1 MSMKKKNFWSAVL
14 AMGLA
19 ATLSVGFV
27 GCSDDDEPTPE
38 IVTDNP
44 LDKEVYYIAG
54 KVTEGGKSLEGVEV
68 STSGKSVKTAADG
81 TYQLAMDKV
90 GTYVVTFAKDGYVT
104 VTADAV
110 ILSGTPKHGSVA
122 LSQTLTSLAASVT
135 VSADKDAVVY
145 DERTHVAELHIPA
158 GAVPED
164 TDITMTEYVKGV
176 KVEGDHASL
185 STINCTPDGLEFGK
199 DVEVVI
205 KNTTSNA
212 ISFADVKHFVEE
224 GNDWKEI
231 GTADF
236 DADRNAYVCSLDGFS
251 NHSFGTVYSESAAG
265 SSTENLSTVTID
277 NLGKM
282 EAAEQEV
289 NGKQKIGWEIEGDLK
304 QQLSSAFSALSSSDV
319 DKLASQL
326 NAAITSTK
334 GSTAGVEE
342 IPFSL
347 GTAKADGDQKMTID
361 MKAKKNLSSF
371 SVNFNYQGRVVPFS
385 VKVATYAGVSTTITK
400 EGGASHPGHSGGVIQ

>member
-68 STSGKSVKTAADG
+68 STSGKSAKTAADG

-135 VSADKDAVVY
+135 VSADQDTVVY
-145 DERTHVAELHIPA
+145 DERTHVAELA
-158 GAVPED
+158 CSGRSR
-164 TDITMTEYVKGV
+164 
-176 KVEGDHASL
+176 EGRYRDHDDRVCERGKSRKAIMPVCRL
-185 STINCTPDGLEFGK
+185 STARLTD
-199 DVEVVI
+199 
-205 KNTTSNA
+205 
-212 ISFADVKHFVEE
+212 
-224 GNDWKEI
+224 
-231 GTADF
+231 
-236 DADRNAYVCSLDGFS
+236 
-251 NHSFGTVYSESAAG
+251 
-265 SSTENLSTVTID
+265 
-277 NLGKM
+277 
-282 EAAEQEV
+282 
-289 NGKQKIGWEIEGDLK
+289 
-304 QQLSSAFSALSSSDV
+304 
-319 DKLASQL
+319 
-326 NAAITSTK
+326 
-334 GSTAGVEE
+334 
-342 IPFSL
+342 
-347 GTAKADGDQKMTID
+347 
-361 MKAKKNLSSF
+361 
-371 SVNFNYQGRVVPFS
+371 
-385 VKVATYAGVSTTITK
+385 
-400 EGGASHPGHSGGVIQ
+400 

>member
-185 STINCTPDGLEFGK
+185 STINCTPDGLEFGRM
-199 DVEVVI
+199 
-205 KNTTSNA
+205 
-212 ISFADVKHFVEE
+212 
-224 GNDWKEI
+224 WK
-231 GTADF
+231 
-236 DADRNAYVCSLDGFS
+236 
-251 NHSFGTVYSESAAG
+251 
-265 SSTENLSTVTID
+265 
-277 NLGKM
+277 
-282 EAAEQEV
+282 
-289 NGKQKIGWEIEGDLK
+289 W
-304 QQLSSAFSALSSSDV
+304 
-319 DKLASQL
+319 
-326 NAAITSTK
+326 
-334 GSTAGVEE
+334 
-342 IPFSL
+342 
-347 GTAKADGDQKMTID
+347 
-361 MKAKKNLSSF
+361 
-371 SVNFNYQGRVVPFS
+371 
-385 VKVATYAGVSTTITK
+385 
-400 EGGASHPGHSGGVIQ
+400 

>member
-104 VTADAV
+104 VTADAM
-110 ILSGTPKHGSVA
+110 IPSGTPKQGSIS

-145 DERTHVAELHIPA
+145 DERTHVAELAVPA
-158 GAVPED
+158 GAVKED
-164 TDITMTEYVKGV
+164 TEITMTEYLKGA
-176 KVEGDHASL
+176 KAGADHASL
-185 STINCTPDGLEFGK
+185 STINCTPDGLKFEK
-199 DVEVVI
+199 SVEVTV
-205 KNTTSNA
+205 KNATSNA
-212 ISFADVKHFVEE
+212 ISFADVKHFVED
-224 GNDWKEI
+224 GNAWKEV
-231 GTADF
+231 GMADF
-236 DADRNAYVCSLDGFS
+236 DADRKSGW
-251 NHSFGTVYSESAAG
+251 TVSP
-265 SSTENLSTVTID
+265 TTLSVRFIRYPM
-277 NLGKM
+277 L
-282 EAAEQEV
+282 EARR
-289 NGKQKIGWEIEGDLK
+289 KTCLP
-304 QQLSSAFSALSSSDV
+304 
-319 DKLASQL
+319 SQ
-326 NAAITSTK
+326 
-334 GSTAGVEE
+334 
-342 IPFSL
+342 
-347 GTAKADGDQKMTID
+347 
-361 MKAKKNLSSF
+361 
-371 SVNFNYQGRVVPFS
+371 
-385 VKVATYAGVSTTITK
+385 STT
-400 EGGASHPGHSGGVIQ
+400 

>member
-110 ILSGTPKHGSVA
+110 ILSGTPKQGCIS

-135 VSADKDAVVY
+135 VSADQDTVVY
-145 DERTHVAELHIPA
+145 DERTHVAELAVPA
-158 GAVPED
+158 GAVKED
-164 TDITMTEYVKGV
+164 TEITMTEYLKGA
-176 KVEGDHASL
+176 KAGADHASL
-185 STINCTPDGLEFGK
+185 STINCTPDGLKFEK
-199 DVEVVI
+199 SVEVTV
-205 KNTTSNA
+205 KNATSNA
-212 ISFADVKHFVEE
+212 ISFADVKHFVED
-224 GNDWKEI
+224 GNAWKEV
-231 GTADF
+231 GMADF
-236 DADRNAYVCSLDGFS
+236 DADRNVYACTLDGFS
-251 NHSFGTVYSESAAG
+251 NHSFGPVYSVSDAG

-282 EAAEQEV
+282 AAAEQEV
-289 NGKQKIGWEIEGDLK
+289 TGKQKIGWEIQGDLK
-304 QQLSSAFSALSSSDV
+304 QLLGSAFSALSSSDLES
-319 DKLASQL
+319 LANQL

-347 GTAKADGDQKMTID
+347 GTAKVDGDQKVTID

-385 VKVATYAGVSTTITK
+385 VEIATYAGVSTTITK
-400 EGGASHPGHSGGVIQ
+400 EGGASHPGHSGGAIQ